1 MRYVCEA
8 PKGRT
13 WFRLESEEEAAGE
26 SRVMHH
32 AVAKHF
38 ASAWAKAKASFV
50 PASSRY
56 IEQEIGLKAH
66 IQRHMP
72 LFVTLRDAAGE
83 ALVTAMLP
91 PRGEADPGFRP
102 IIVGPGNSDPY
113 PHHEDAIRAL
123 ADHFG
128 IELDRRRCF
137 PYQRG

>member
-8 PKGRT
+8 PEGRT
-13 WFRLESEEEAAGE
+13 WLRLESDEEAAEE
-26 SRVMHH
+26 SRLMQH
-32 AVAKHF
+32 AVGKHF
-38 ASAWAKAKASFV
+38 SNAWAKAKANFV

-72 LFVTLRDAAGE
+72 LFLTLRDTAGE

-91 PRGEADPGFRP
+91 PRGEPDPGFRP
-102 IIVGPGNSDPY
+102 IIVGPGNGDPY
-113 PHHEDAIRAL
+113 PEHADAIRAL
-123 ADHFG
+123 AEHFG
-128 IELDRRRCF
+128 LELDRRRCF

>member
-1 MRYVCEA
+1 MRYVCDA

-13 WFRLESEEEAAGE
+13 WFRLESEDEAADE
-26 SRVMHH
+26 SRLMGH

-38 ASAWAKAKASFV
+38 ANAWAKAKASFV

-72 LFVTLRDAAGE
+72 LFLTLRDAAGE

-91 PRGEADPGFRP
+91 PRGETDAGFRP
-102 IIVGPGNSDPY
+102 IIVGRGNADPY
-113 PHHEDAIRAL
+113 PEHADAIRAL

-128 IELDRRRCF
+128 LELDRRRCF